1 MVFGFGSKH
10 FEFADIPDLAGKS
23 RVCLSMF
30 QHSNFHCCP
39 FQGQV
44 IIVTGGNAGL
54 GFASA
59 RELSRKGAKV

>member
-10 FEFADIPDLAGKS
+10 FEFADIPDLTGKS
-23 RVCLSMF
+23 SCL
-30 QHSNFHCCP
+30 P
-39 FQGQV
+39 FNVLILNSSPCNLQGQV

-59 RELSRKGAKV
+59 RELTRKGAKV